1 MAEDL
6 RLSVVI
12 PCYNA
17 ARFLEE
23 TLRSVLAQTYAAHEV
38 IVVDDGSTDESARI
52 AANFGPPV
60 RVLRQTNQGE
70 STVRNRGMAEARG
83 DWVGLLD
90 ADDTWEP
97 DKLHCQVDVLRD
109 QPGDIVCVYND
120 FFRFE
125 GGTRI

>member
-1 MAEDL
+1 
-6 RLSVVI
+6 
-12 PCYNA
+12 
-17 ARFLEE
+17 
-23 TLRSVLAQTYAAHEV
+23 
-38 IVVDDGSTDESARI
+38 
-52 AANFGPPV
+52 
-60 RVLRQTNQGE
+60 
-70 STVRNRGMAEARG
+70 MAEARG

-125 GGTRI
+125 GGTRSLTEPRAEYHARPDARISLLFDWCVQPSTALIRRDVLEKVRFPETVRHGEDPIFFALLR